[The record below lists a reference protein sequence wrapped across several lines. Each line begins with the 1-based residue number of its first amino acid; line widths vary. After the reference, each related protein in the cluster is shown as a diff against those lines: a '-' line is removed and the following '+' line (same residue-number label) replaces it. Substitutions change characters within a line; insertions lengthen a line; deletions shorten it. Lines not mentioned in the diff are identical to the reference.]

1 MHFPLHNAVE
11 RGQVTNAVR
20 RRCLWRWPKCRC
32 KGVST
37 HQVRA
42 VTEEL
47 CGHGLSAS
55 TVSAATKQLD
65 AELERV
71 MNRPLSEEYPH
82 LIQDA
87 R

>member
-1 MHFPLHNAVE
+1 
-11 RGQVTNAVR
+11 
-20 RRCLWRWPKCRC
+20 
-32 KGVST
+32 
-37 HQVRA
+37 VRA